1 MAPIISSEL
10 VDDAGRLST
19 TAEAEALLHRIVK
32 DYGLRHLSY
41 VGINLPGAA
50 AQGNVTLRTTYTPAW
65 LARYATERYLRID
78 PVVREGLQ
86 HFEPFDWRACRRE
99 PPGIARFFGESIEF
113 GVGSQGLTVPLR
125 GIHGEGCLF
134 SVNAEYRD
142 REWQQ
147 FLRTYR
153 RDFIE
158 LAVAFHACVLRLGKI
173 AQAPVTLTTAELQAL
188 RWAAAGKTDWETA
201 EILGIKMSTVR
212 DRLTRAYGK
221 LGAVSK
227 AQAVAKA
234 RSLFLFCPE

>member
-1 MAPIISSEL
+1 MAIDISSEL

-19 TAEAEALLHRIVK
+19 TAETEAYLHRIAR

-41 VGINLPGAA
+41 VGVNLPGAA
-50 AQGNVTLRTTYTPAW
+50 SQGDVTLRTTYSQAW
-65 LARYATERYLRID
+65 LERYATERYLRVD
-78 PVVREGLQ
+78 PVVQEGLQ

-99 PPGIARFFGESIEF
+99 PSSVARFFGESMEF

-142 REWQQ
+142 REWQL

-173 AQAPVTLTTAELQAL
+173 AQAPVALTSAELEAL

-201 EILGIKMSTVR
+201 EIVGIKMSTVR
-212 DRLTRAYGK
+212 DRLRRAYGK

-234 RSLFLFCPE
+234 RSLFLFSLE